1 MKALS
6 ISLTFLIDDPDEFS
20 KRLEAFKNNITS
32 LSQWIIDNKS
42 QPVSLDYIVFGPAD
56 MKLDRAEAGFFKGFW
71 EGTKTFL
78 ASFVEDYNVI
88 GAVAGEGR
96 KVKVW
101 VNTGRDQINI
111 INNMVNDEFTPATG
125 INVQLELVQ
134 GSLIESTLAGKGPDV
149 ALMIASDQPRKLC
162 DKRRARRSFTVRAA
176 GS

>member
-1 MKALS
+1 M
-6 ISLTFLIDDPDEFS
+6 
-20 KRLEAFKNNITS
+20 
-32 LSQWIIDNKS
+32 
-42 QPVSLDYIVFGPAD
+42 
-56 MKLDRAEAGFFKGFW
+56 
-71 EGTKTFL
+71 

-134 GSLIESTLAGKGPDV
+134 GSLIESTLAGKEPDV
-149 ALMIASDQPRKLC
+149 ALMIASDQPVNYAIRGALV
-162 DKRRARRSFTVRAA
+162 DLSQFGRRILTETARTRSTALPMFIRDTAA
-176 GS
+176 RTSRDLRSR